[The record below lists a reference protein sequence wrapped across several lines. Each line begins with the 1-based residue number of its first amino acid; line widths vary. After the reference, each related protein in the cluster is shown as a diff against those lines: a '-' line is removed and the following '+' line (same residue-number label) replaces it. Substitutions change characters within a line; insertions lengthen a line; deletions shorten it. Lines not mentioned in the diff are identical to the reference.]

1 MVELLSRLDIDY
13 VFLLPGSSYRG
24 LHDSLVNYGRNHKPK
39 MVLTTHEQ
47 IAVSMAHGY
56 AKATGRLGVCILHDL
71 VGLMNGSMGVYNAFG
86 DHAPVLVLG
95 GSGPLDPADRRWIDW
110 LHCASTQ
117 SDIVKNYVK
126 WTEEPTTPQWHLDA
140 IAKAHKVA
148 LTRAARPGLCDARL
162 RHPGA
167 EDRNTGD
174 DAGSEILPA
183 GGAGRAQSER
193 ACGGG
198 RCAARIKPAADC
210 RRPLRHQSRCHQAA
224 GRAGGAHRR
233 GLSRR

>member
-1 MVELLSRLDIDY
+1 MDENNSHRFLSETPVNLPANKRDPEYRSDAMVELLARLDIDY

-56 AKATGRLGVCILHDL
+56 AKATGRIGVCILHDL

-86 DHAPVLVLG
+86 DHVPLLVLG

-117 SDIVKNYVK
+117 ADIVKNYVK

-148 LTRAARPGLCDARL
+148 LTAPRGPVYVTLDCGIQEQKIAGDVNMPDPKYFQPAPAVAPNPEALRPR
-162 RHPGA
+162 
-167 EDRNTGD
+167 
-174 DAGSEILPA
+174 
-183 GGAGRAQSER
+183 
-193 ACGGG
+193 
-198 RCAARIKPAADC
+198 
-210 RRPLRHQSRCHQAA
+210 
-224 GRAGGAHRR
+224 
-233 GLSRR
+233 

>member
-1 MVELLSRLDIDY
+1 MNEHAPQRFLSETPVNLPANKRDPEFWSDAMVELLARLDIDY

-56 AKATGRLGVCILHDL
+56 AKATGRIGVCILHDL

-86 DHAPVLVLG
+86 DHAPVLILG

-117 SDIVKNYVK
+117 ADIVKNYVK

-148 LTRAARPGLCDARL
+148 LTAPRGPVYVTLD
-162 RHPGA
+162 
-167 EDRNTGD
+167 
-174 DAGSEILPA
+174 
-183 GGAGRAQSER
+183 
-193 ACGGG
+193 CGIQEQKIDGEVTMPDP
-198 RCAARIKPAADC
+198 K
-210 RRPLRHQSRCHQAA
+210 
-224 GRAGGAHRR
+224 
-233 GLSRR
+233 